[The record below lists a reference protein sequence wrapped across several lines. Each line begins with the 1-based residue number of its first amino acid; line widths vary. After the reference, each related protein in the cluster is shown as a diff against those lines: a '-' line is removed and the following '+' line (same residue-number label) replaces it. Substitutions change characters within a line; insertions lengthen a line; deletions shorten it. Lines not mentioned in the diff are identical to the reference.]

1 MGWRRSLTASA
12 IASGWLWT
20 PPPLGEEEEGREGQ
34 VVWCDRVADASRE
47 CHRVV
52 ISSARPPLPA
62 AAVAYWL
69 ARSLWTSG
77 CHRGYWR
84 ACRARVFWMPHDACG
99 GVAGA
104 VAVTRPHGTRRGW
117 GRDRARRGLVGVVD
131 GDEREKRRR
140 PDLAHRQ
147 PDLEREAAAWTPSAT
162 APRSCSRSR
171 ARAPS
176 SLPPLAVGQIAP
188 RAARPSTSSPACA
201 ETGGGRRQPKGAEG
215 AATREREGGSP
226 PYRLAAAGDERE
238 ASSERETERRAT
250 AVAGE
255 RGRWMQGWGWR
266 GGRRRRWLGRARRK
280 AAAASGRGREE
291 GGGGGKLGGGGDEW
305 ATRIAIRR
313 S

>member
-1 MGWRRSLTASA
+1 MGWRRRLTASA

-20 PPPLGEEEEGREGQ
+20 PPLGEEEESREGQ

-117 GRDRARRGLVGVVD
+117 GRDRACAALYRLFLCPFLLARVIVRVGGCRRGVRLSTIG
-131 GDEREKRRR
+131 
-140 PDLAHRQ
+140 
-147 PDLEREAAAWTPSAT
+147 S
-162 APRSCSRSR
+162 PRACPCSRSPPPVR
-171 ARAPS
+171 TPCPWRGGATPMRGMGGSGSSNLLFLRHGSKEPVVATSVPHPPPHSPAFSLLAPS
-176 SLPPLAVGQIAP
+176 PLSPGCGDGAG
-188 RAARPSTSSPACA
+188 AASSVWWM
-201 ETGGGRRQPKGAEG
+201 
-215 AATREREGGSP
+215 ATRERSG
-226 PYRLAAAGDERE
+226 AG
-238 ASSERETERRAT
+238 
-250 AVAGE
+250 
-255 RGRWMQGWGWR
+255 Q
-266 GGRRRRWLGRARRK
+266 
-280 AAAASGRGREE
+280 
-291 GGGGGKLGGGGDEW
+291 
-305 ATRIAIRR
+305 I
-313 S
+313 